1 MLGPQ
6 HERIVN
12 MTITEGNH
20 ATSKSLLQKYSSDH
34 LTWVSGLQP
43 TPSKTIDMMRT
54 TFGGSTQVS
63 PSPMVQV
70 KSFNEKRLEQDNQ
83 NQRQISKYQVVKYY
97 LSNLYSL

>member
-6 HERIVN
+6 QERLVN

-20 ATSKSLLQKYSSDH
+20 ASSKCDYICGEAHSSIH
-34 LTWVSGLQP
+34 LGLQP
-43 TPSKTIDMMRT
+43 TPSKTIDMMRN

-63 PSPMVQV
+63 GHPSPSPMIQV

-83 NQRQISKYQVVKYY
+83 NQRQISKYF
-97 LSNLYSL
+97 NT